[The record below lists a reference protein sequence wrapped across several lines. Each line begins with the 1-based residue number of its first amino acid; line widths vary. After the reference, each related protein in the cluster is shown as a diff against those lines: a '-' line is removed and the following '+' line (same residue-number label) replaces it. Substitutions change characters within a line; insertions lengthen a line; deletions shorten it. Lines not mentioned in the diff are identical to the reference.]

1 MYTPLLIALY
11 VASLALFC
19 LLAKRLPILSPEAQ
33 HRVSALD
40 GLRGLLATA
49 VVVHHFTVYYFW
61 RDTGLW
67 QTTDSRLINNMG
79 AVPVSLFFMIT
90 GYLFARKVWRSDPLW
105 TQVLVS
111 RLKRIFPM
119 YLFSVV
125 LITAIALYQTRA
137 APVDLGATL
146 RGMAHWAIF
155 SGVPINGFADTTRIN
170 AGVQWTLLY
179 EAIFYL
185 CLPVLYCLLRRRLA
199 LRPVLIGLLVLACLW
214 PEYQQHFSG
223 RFSKLFIAG
232 IAVAILEDWLRAK
245 AFAYAHWRWSALA
258 LVLLAAG
265 LASKSYSKV
274 QMLLLAV
281 PFALFVLGNSL
292 QGLLEQRGMKILGEA
307 SFSIYL
313 LHGSVIYLL
322 FSVFSAFDFSARGVL
337 DYALWL
343 PLVLGLVSTLSV
355 ATYWAV
361 ERPFLIRRSVHR

>member
-214 PEYQQHFSG
+214 PEYQQHFSS